1 MIFAAINHLS
11 YSTSDTKF
19 QVDTLSSLGVM
30 SCYVRP
36 KNVSI
41 NRKINRF
48 SGQQLKV
55 SAYTNETLPILWIQY
70 FYSCLFLVRSIHFL
84 AVIG

>member
-19 QVDTLSSLGVM
+19 QVDSLNSLGVM
-30 SCYVRP
+30 SYYVRP

-70 FYSCLFLVRSIHFL
+70 FHSCLFLVRSINFL
-84 AVIG
+84 AVIS